1 VGRQRWAG
9 PQILKN
15 MTIEERINT
24 DIKTAMLAKD
34 QGRLEALRA
43 VKSAI
48 LLLKT
53 SSEGLTEES
62 AMKAMQKEVK
72 KRRESADI
80 YNEQNRKDLADVE
93 TFQANVI
100 EEYLPKQMSEADLR
114 AALQQII
121 TETGA
126 SSPADMGKV
135 MGAATKKF
143 AGQADGKMISAI
155 VKDLLSKG

>member
-1 VGRQRWAG
+1 
-9 PQILKN
+9 
-15 MTIEERINT
+15 MIEEKINA

-34 QGRLEALRA
+34 SARLEALRA

-53 SSEGLTEES
+53 SPEGLTEES

-72 KRRESADI
+72 KRRETADI
-80 YNEQNRKDLADVE
+80 YNQQNRKDLADVE

-100 EEYLPKQMSEADLR
+100 EEYLPKQMSEAELR
-114 AALQQII
+114 SALQQLIS
-121 TETGA
+121 ELGA

-135 MGAATKKF
+135 MGTATKKF
-143 AGQADGKMISAI
+143 AGLADGKMISSI
-155 VKDLLSKG
+155 VKELLSKV